1 MRISDWSSD
10 VCSSDLGGADEGGQ
24 RGHDHSTDRH
34 VHPRSP
40 HLVRR
45 LRGARQDRP
54 RWSRATNQIAG
65 IGTLLRL
72 GGYTVDMDRL
82 PVATFDR
89 PAAEL
94 RRGYRSAISFPRAR
108 PTAAAH
114 PEIDQLRVLLPVSPP
129 PATLPCGH
137 DAAPHGKA

>member
-1 MRISDWSSD
+1 MGEGRQGHVVHAEAERALDGW
-10 VCSSDLGGADEGGQ
+10 ADEGGQ

-72 GGYTVDMDRL
+72 GGYTVDMDHL
-82 PVATFDR
+82 PVATFDL
-89 PAAEL
+89 PAAAL
-94 RRGYRSAISFPRAR
+94 PRGYRSSIDFPRAR
-108 PTAAAH
+108 RPA
-114 PEIDQLRVLLPVSPP
+114 PP
-129 PATLPCGH
+129 HTHTHQPRQTET
-137 DAAPHGKA
+137 